1 MTKRLLCMFLVVF
14 ASSALRASP
23 PIGAVVQ
30 SSDYDGAK
38 GITTVH
44 IVNAS
49 HKDISALSLAV
60 RVTLPDGTLSRPGAS
75 EVGVDFM
82 EGIIQGKG
90 GFAPGATFDQ
100 EIRQGQVQATVDMV
114 AYADGTADV
123 LNDHAFT
130 SLIAS
135 RKARVRALQKVDE
148 LLNNALADP
157 AEHHP
162 NVTVAA
168 QLKVLIDTA
177 KKTTTDEGASAYG
190 AELQAAVQN
199 ITNLGGS
206 PRLAEPGFEGNQLR
220 ALIKTHE
227 AHIRSMLPHTE
238 LKAVQP

>member
-1 MTKRLLCMFLVVF
+1 
-14 ASSALRASP
+14 
-23 PIGAVVQ
+23 
-30 SSDYDGAK
+30 
-38 GITTVH
+38 
-44 IVNAS
+44 
-49 HKDISALSLAV
+49 
-60 RVTLPDGTLSRPGAS
+60 
-75 EVGVDFM
+75 
-82 EGIIQGKG
+82 
-90 GFAPGATFDQ
+90 
-100 EIRQGQVQATVDMV
+100 
-114 AYADGTADV
+114 
-123 LNDHAFT
+123 
-130 SLIAS
+130 
-135 RKARVRALQKVDE
+135 LQKVDE

-238 LKAVQP
+238 LKAVQL